1 MVKDTTRVA
10 WSVSVPAV
18 FHTSFWF
25 IPTEVTTCVIWSAS
39 GTGNLLTVGYDASTG
54 SFFLEDQ
61 LSRRVMVPLA
71 IAVTDRIC
79 LGVCQTTTERRL
91 FAGRM
96 GGEVR
101 SASAPFASLGSF
113 TALKLY

>member
-1 MVKDTTRVA
+1 
-10 WSVSVPAV
+10 
-18 FHTSFWF
+18 
-25 IPTEVTTCVIWSAS
+25 
-39 GTGNLLTVGYDASTG
+39 VGYDASTG

-71 IAVTDRIC
+71 VAVTDRIC

-96 GGEVR
+96 GGGVR
-101 SASAPFASLGSF
+101 SASAAFAPLGRFTSLR
-113 TALKLY
+113 LY

>member
-1 MVKDTTRVA
+1 
-10 WSVSVPAV
+10 
-18 FHTSFWF
+18 
-25 IPTEVTTCVIWSAS
+25 
-39 GTGNLLTVGYDASTG
+39 VGYDASTG
-54 SFFLEDQ
+54 AFFLEDQ

-71 IAVTDRIC
+71 VAITDRIC

-101 SASAPFASLGSF
+101 SASAPFAPLGSF
-113 TALKLY
+113 TSLRLY